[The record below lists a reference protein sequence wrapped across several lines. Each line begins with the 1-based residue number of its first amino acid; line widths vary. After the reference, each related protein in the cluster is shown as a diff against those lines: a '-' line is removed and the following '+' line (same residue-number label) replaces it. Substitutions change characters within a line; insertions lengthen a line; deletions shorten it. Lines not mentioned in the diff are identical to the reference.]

1 MYFFFDVAIYY
12 KFVLKYNKKKNNYFW
27 TKSLH
32 FGKLKYIVY
41 NIYIYKMFL
50 NKDFLDEDSE
60 YISMN
65 SNLNDDNDND
75 VY

>member
-1 MYFFFDVAIYY
+1 
-12 KFVLKYNKKKNNYFW
+12 
-27 TKSLH
+27 
-32 FGKLKYIVY
+32 
-41 NIYIYKMFL
+41 MFL